1 MKVLH
6 MIGGGD
12 VGGAKIH
19 VLSLVKE
26 LGKYI
31 DVKIIALRPGQ
42 FTEDAKKMGIDIEVV
57 NSHNFVSDLK
67 KILKIIKTGGY
78 NIVHSHGAKANMFSF
93 LVKRHTN
100 VPTVTTVH
108 SDYRLDYLHSFWK
121 RFTFGLINTI
131 ALRFVDYHVTV
142 SNRFKDMLIER
153 QFDFENIYTVYN
165 GMDFSIELP
174 KYSRDEFKE
183 KFDLDI
189 SGDDILVGILA
200 RLVPVKGVST
210 FIDAAAAV
218 AEKNSKVK
226 FLIGG
231 DGEDRKR
238 LERKVKSLHL
248 QKKVFFLGWINDS
261 YEFLSNID
269 INVLSSL
276 SETFPYSILEGVKAK
291 RATISTN
298 VGGIPDL
305 IDNGRNGFLFDPGD
319 HEELA
324 RRILEFAADKRK
336 RHSMAEKLYTKAE
349 SNFSLDSMCKTQL
362 EIYASIMQR
371 GAEAGEGQ
379 KHYDAII
386 SGYYGFKN
394 IGDDAM
400 LMTILDDLRK
410 YKKDARF
417 VVLSNDPVE
426 IRKTYGI
433 NSINRINI
441 PKIIRTMKNSDLFLY
456 GGGTLIQESTSTRSL
471 FYYLLIIWVAK
482 KMGLNV
488 MLYAN
493 GIEPINKYINRKLT
507 QKVMNGID
515 LITLREEES
524 AKVLKKLGIDKP
536 GIVVTVDPALNIEP
550 APPARIS
557 EIFSD
562 EGMGEE
568 GPFIGF
574 SARRWDGFKHNEE
587 AAAITTLAEAAD
599 HMAEQYGAKP
609 VFIPMQPE
617 DIIILDNIVSKMK
630 RKAFVL
636 RKKYSVKEVLGITSR
651 MEIMVGMRLHSL
663 VFAASLGIPVVG
675 LVYEPKV
682 DSFLKYIGQAAAS
695 AGSVKH
701 LEMANLIKLLDET
714 WNRRD
719 EISVEIT
726 AVTKDLKV
734 KALVNASLAAELMQE
749 AHNNRQSS
757 GKDGTDEKNS

>member
-31 DVKIIALRPGQ
+31 DVKIIALRPGE

-57 NSHNFVSDLK
+57 NSHNFISDLR
-67 KILKIIKTGGY
+67 KILGIIRSGGY
-78 NIVHSHGAKANMFSF
+78 SIVHSHGAKANMFSF
-93 LVKRHTN
+93 LVRRRTDI
-100 VPTVTTVH
+100 PTVTTVH

-121 RFTFGLINTI
+121 RYTFGLINTI

-165 GMDFSIELP
+165 GMDFNIDLP
-174 KYSRDEFKE
+174 KYSKDEFIE
-183 KFDLDI
+183 KFGLDVAA
-189 SGDDILVGILA
+189 DDVLVGILA
-200 RLVPVKGVST
+200 RLVPVKGVNT
-210 FIDAAAAV
+210 FIEAAAAV

-226 FLIGG
+226 FLVGG
-231 DGEDRKR
+231 DGEDRKK
-238 LERKVKSLHL
+238 LERKVRSLRL
-248 QKKVFFLGWINDS
+248 QKKVFFLGWIRDS
-261 YEFLSNID
+261 YEFLCNID

-276 SETFPYSILEGVKAK
+276 SETFPYSILEGVKAR

-305 IDNGRNGFLFDPGD
+305 IDNGRNGFLFNPGD
-319 HEELA
+319 HRELA
-324 RRILEFAADKRK
+324 RYILELAQDRRK
-336 RHSMAEKLYTKAE
+336 RQSMAEKLYSKAE

-362 EIYASIMQR
+362 DIYRSIVQR
-371 GAEAGEGQ
+371 GIAA
-379 KHYDAII
+379 KDSKRHYDAII

-400 LMTILDDLRK
+400 LMKILDDLRK
-410 YKKDARF
+410 YKKDPRF

-524 AKVLKKLGIDKP
+524 AKVLQKLGIDKP
-536 GIVVTVDPALNIEP
+536 GIVVTVDPAFNIEP
-550 APPARIS
+550 APPARVS

-574 SARRWDGFKHNEE
+574 SARKWDGFRHNEE
-587 AAAITTLAEAAD
+587 ASAVIALAEAAD
-599 HMAEQYGAKP
+599 YMAIRYNAKP
-609 VFIPMQPE
+609 VFIPMQPK
-617 DIIILDNIVSKMK
+617 DIAILDNIVSKMK
-630 RKAFVL
+630 KNAFVL
-636 RKKYSVKEVLGITSR
+636 RKKYSVREVLGITSR

-682 DSFLKYIGQAAAS
+682 DSFLKYIGQSDAS

-701 LEMANLIKLLDET
+701 LDGSKLIALLDDT

-719 EISVEIT
+719 KISAEILE
-726 AVTKDLKV
+726 VTKDLKA
-734 KALVNASLAAELMQE
+734 KALVNASLAAGLMRE
-749 AHNNRQSS
+749 AHNKRRPS
-757 GKDGTDEKNS
+757 GKDGADEKNG